1 MDSYAEAEAMLESK
15 KEGHLPFFREKPQ
28 IKPIE
33 EGKPAQLACL
43 AVGSPKPVIQW
54 YKNDMMVQET
64 NRIKITEDQD
74 GRSILSFNPTKEH
87 DVGSYKV
94 VARNSLGQ
102 TVVRTR
108 IVEAFVPSGPDSP
121 EVRKVIALL
130 NLSADR
136 NIAINCNIQMERS
149 LINSFSACRCLRY

>member
-1 MDSYAEAEAMLESK
+1 M
-15 KEGHLPFFREKPQ
+15 
-28 IKPIE
+28 
-33 EGKPAQLACL
+33 
-43 AVGSPKPVIQW
+43 
-54 YKNDMMVQET
+54 
-64 NRIKITEDQD
+64 
-74 GRSILSFNPTKEH
+74 
-87 DVGSYKV
+87 GSYKV

-136 NIAINCNIQMERS
+136 KIAINCNIQMKRS

>member
-1 MDSYAEAEAMLESK
+1 MLESK

-43 AVGSPKPVIQW
+43 AVGSPKPLIQW

-121 EVRKVIALL
+121 EVSDCVIKIIGRWK
-130 NLSADR
+130 NKS
-136 NIAINCNIQMERS
+136 S
-149 LINSFSACRCLRY
+149 LINFFSARRCLGYRNTRTMETA